1 MSLVGLSEQLGHAVR
16 AYLGNS
22 MLVRRAWVWV
32 LAGGL
37 VFEPDLVWCAAF
49 VQHLGACGIG
59 VVVPSSDEH
68 HGAIWAQEKLL
79 QDSSGTSLKPFV
91 FLEVLY

>member
-1 MSLVGLSEQLGHAVR
+1 MSLVGLSVQLGHAVR

-37 VFEPDLVWCAAF
+37 AFEPECAWSAA
-49 VQHLGACGIG
+49 VVHHLGACGTG
-59 VVVPSSDEH
+59 VVLPASDEH
-68 HGAIWAQEKLL
+68 HGAIWAQDKIAAGFERA
-79 QDSSGTSLKPFV
+79 FI
-91 FLEVLY
+91 